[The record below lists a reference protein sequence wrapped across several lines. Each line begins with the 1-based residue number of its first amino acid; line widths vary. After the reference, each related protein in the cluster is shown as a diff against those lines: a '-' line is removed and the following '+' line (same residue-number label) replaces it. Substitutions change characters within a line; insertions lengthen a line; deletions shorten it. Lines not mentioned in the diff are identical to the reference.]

1 MQHKTSRYFDLSIPA
16 PVRLSLM
23 KSAFETHA
31 QDYPHCPESARPK
44 SWRDVRGTT
53 HANVRAYTADL
64 DQGFNGEGYGKVP
77 VWYCHTG
84 PQFRGEKFVHECEN
98 FHGNHTGWYTNHEGW
113 HSRDGTGLARGIVGH
128 LTHGRLIAGY
138 WWGDNG
144 ERVYFPEVYSDM
156 ADAVKAADE
165 HARVFA
171 ESAQEDS
178 RKQDE
183 LREAEEKVAET
194 LNEKVE
200 LVARMK
206 EAAALRHDERFPY
219 MRKRY
224 SELCVEYRNKCKE
237 HRKAQ
242 EALDNLED

>member
-1 MQHKTSRYFDLSIPA
+1 MY
-16 PVRLSLM
+16 
-23 KSAFETHA
+23 
-31 QDYPHCPESARPK
+31 
-44 SWRDVRGTT
+44 
-53 HANVRAYTADL
+53 
-64 DQGFNGEGYGKVP
+64 GEL
-77 VWYCHTG
+77 WAAL
-84 PQFRGEKFVHECEN
+84 E
-98 FHGNHTGWYTNHEGW
+98 
-113 HSRDGTGLARGIVGH
+113 
-128 LTHGRLIAGY
+128 
-138 WWGDNG
+138 
-144 ERVYFPEVYSDM
+144 
-156 ADAVKAADE
+156 AADE

-206 EAAALRHDERFPY
+206 EAATLRHDKRFPY

-224 SELCVEYRNKCKE
+224 SVLLAEYRDKCEE